1 MINLIGNNKYIKK
14 KINVNGL
21 FGITIV
27 ITLLF
32 ISIFSD
38 LISPYN
44 PIEMHRG
51 DEFLAPSTKYFFGT
65 DQFGRDILSR
75 IIHGGKVSLFIG
87 FISILISSF
96 IGVITGLVSGYFKGF
111 VDTIIMRLCD
121 VLLAFPT
128 IFMGIAM
135 AALLGPGL
143 INTSISIAIIK
154 MPFFSRIAR
163 SVMLTEKE
171 KLYVDALKAFGAN
184 KFRIIIINI
193 LPNCMPAIL
202 AQMSIALP
210 QAILIEAALSF
221 LGLGVQPPIPSWGVM
236 LKDSHDFIYKSI
248 WYGFFPGLVLFIFV
262 LGLFLMSN
270 YIRDLLDPK
279 NNQIL

>member
-51 DEFLAPSTKYFFGT
+51 DEFLAPSAKYFFGT
-65 DQFGRDILSR
+65 DQFGRDIFSR

-96 IGVITGLVSGYFKGF
+96 IGVITGLV
-111 VDTIIMRLCD
+111 
-121 VLLAFPT
+121 
-128 IFMGIAM
+128 
-135 AALLGPGL
+135 
-143 INTSISIAIIK
+143 
-154 MPFFSRIAR
+154 
-163 SVMLTEKE
+163 
-171 KLYVDALKAFGAN
+171 
-184 KFRIIIINI
+184 
-193 LPNCMPAIL
+193 
-202 AQMSIALP
+202 
-210 QAILIEAALSF
+210 
-221 LGLGVQPPIPSWGVM
+221 
-236 LKDSHDFIYKSI
+236 
-248 WYGFFPGLVLFIFV
+248 
-262 LGLFLMSN
+262 
-270 YIRDLLDPK
+270 
-279 NNQIL
+279 